1 MPNEDVVEQAKYGPL
16 RQPPE
21 PVSEALETLPY
32 GLYVIGSRSE
42 AGELNGMI
50 ADWLMQVSFK
60 PRLVGCSFE
69 NDSTTLK
76 NVRATDVFS
85 VNVLPVEALELAATF
100 AQPHDATKIKGR
112 SWYLDETYVKV
123 AGTWRYLYRAIDR
136 KATSWTRCSASIGTG
151 PQRVASFVAW
161 SISPCASRRGS
172 RQTDTPPTGRR
183 SAGSW
188 AGRYCIGRA
197 DI

>member
-1 MPNEDVVEQAKYGPL
+1 MPNEDVVERAKYGPL
-16 RQPPE
+16 RQPLE

-69 NDSTTLK
+69 NDATTLK
-76 NVRATDVFS
+76 YVRATGVFS
-85 VNVLPVEALELAATF
+85 VNVLPVEAIELATTF

-112 SWYLDETYVKV
+112 SEEARAVVHDKLRDVAYSRGGQTGCPLLDEALAWLECKAEQFVP
-123 AGTWRYLYRAIDR
+123 AGDHTLVIGSVLDGAVLRDGEPLTQRAL
-136 KATSWTRCSASIGTG
+136 G
-151 PQRVASFVAW
+151 W
-161 SISPCASRRGS
+161 SYG
-172 RQTDTPPTGRR
+172 G
-183 SAGSW
+183 
-188 AGRYCIGRA
+188 
-197 DI
+197 